1 MNKRREGRL
10 PSVLM
15 VIEGRY
21 PVIGG
26 GGAESQLRTLSTHLK
41 ARGLDVHV
49 CAPVFKQYSITRQ
62 TEVAGIRVHRL
73 YFPSVPLLGALVLH
87 AKLAWYLW
95 SNRQRIDVIH
105 SHIATNMSA
114 VSCVM
119 GKLLGIPVLV
129 KLTGMTELVGGILDP
144 SAVGMGEKLR
154 RWAMKRATRIQ
165 AISHRIARQL
175 IAMGFSP
182 EQVMYLPNAVDLE
195 RFKDGATPR
204 APMPAELAAKLEG
217 VKDKSFVALYA
228 GRLVAAKDLDLLV
241 KGWGAVFAG
250 RKDSMLLLAGSGSLG
265 EQLMELARSLGVGDQ
280 VRVLGPVEHIEHV
293 LPYADV
299 GILTSRAEGLSNSLL
314 EYMAT
319 GLPVVGSCVSG
330 NEDFIVPGE
339 TGWLFQPGD
348 EAGLIAALREAGAC
362 SPERLREVGDA
373 ARRLVAQRASL
384 PAVLARLC
392 EFYGMDPNE
401 AAMAAPE
408 SVPATPVAG
417 ASRH

>member
-41 ARGLDVHV
+41 ARGVDVHV
-49 CAPVFKQYSITRQ
+49 CAPVFQQFSITRQ
-62 TEVAGIRVHRL
+62 TDVGGIHVHRL
-73 YFPSVPLLGALVLH
+73 HFPSVPLLGALVLH

-95 SNRQRIDVIH
+95 TNRQRIDVIH

-144 SAVGMGEKLR
+144 NAGTGDKLR

-165 AISHRIARQL
+165 AISHRIAKQL
-175 IAMGFSP
+175 ITMGFSP
-182 EQVMYLPNAVDLE
+182 DQVMYLPNAVDLE
-195 RFKDGATPR
+195 RFKEGAVSRP
-204 APMPAELAAKLEG
+204 PMPPELAAKLEG
-217 VKDKSFVALYA
+217 VKDKRFVALYA
-228 GRLVAAKDLDLLV
+228 GRLVEAKDLDLLV
-241 KGWGAVFAG
+241 KGWGATFAG
-250 RKDSMLLLAGSGSLG
+250 RKDSMLLLAGFGSIG
-265 EQLMELARSLGVGDQ
+265 DQLMALAHAVGVGDQ
-280 VRVLGPVEHIEHV
+280 VRILGPVEHIEHV

-348 EAGLIAALREAGAC
+348 EAGLIAALRDAGSC
-362 SPERLREVGDA
+362 TPERLREVGDA

-392 EFYGMDPNE
+392 EFYGMDPHE
-401 AAMAAPE
+401 AASASPE
-408 SVPATPVAG
+408 ARPVTPVAE
-417 ASRH
+417 ASRR

>member
-41 ARGLDVHV
+41 ARGVDVHV
-49 CAPVFKQYSITRQ
+49 CAPVFQQYSITKQ
-62 TEVAGIRVHRL
+62 TEVAGIRIHRL
-73 YFPSVPLLGALVLH
+73 NFPSVPLLGAMVLH

-95 SNRQRIDVIH
+95 SNRHRIDVIH

-144 SAVGMGEKLR
+144 NAGTADKLR

-165 AISHRIARQL
+165 AISHRIAKQL

-195 RFKDGATPR
+195 RFKDGAVPR

-217 VKDKSFVALYA
+217 VKDKRFVALYA
-228 GRLVAAKDLDLLV
+228 GRLVEAKDLDLLV

-250 RKDSMLLLAGSGSLG
+250 RKDSVLLLAGFGNLG
-265 EQLMELARSLGVGDQ
+265 DQLMALAHQVGVGDQ
-280 VRVLGPVEHIEHV
+280 VRILGPVEHIEHV

-330 NEDFIVPGE
+330 NEDFIVTGE

-348 EAGLIAALREAGAC
+348 EAGLVAALRDAGSC
-362 SPERLREVGDA
+362 SPEQLRAVGDA

-392 EFYGMDPNE
+392 EFYGMDPHE
-401 AAMAAPE
+401 AAATGPD
-408 SVPATPVAG
+408 SRPVTPVAE
-417 ASRH
+417 ASRR

>member
-1 MNKRREGRL
+1 MNKRREGRQ

-26 GGAESQLRTLSTHLK
+26 GGAESQLRTLTTNLN
-41 ARGLDVHV
+41 ARGVDVHV
-49 CAPVFKQYSITRQ
+49 CAPAFKQFPITTV

-73 YFPSVPLLGALVLH
+73 NFPMVPLLGAMVLH
-87 AKLAWYLW
+87 AKLAWYIW
-95 SNRQRIDVIH
+95 SNRGRIDVIH

-144 SAVGMGEKLR
+144 QAVGMGDKLR
-154 RWAMKRATRIQ
+154 RWSMKRATVIQ
-165 AISHRIARQL
+165 AISHRIAKQL
-175 IAMGFSP
+175 ITMGFNP
-182 EQVMYLPNAVDLE
+182 DQVMYLPNAVDLD
-195 RFKDGATPR
+195 RFKGGAVS
-204 APMPAELAAKLEG
+204 AKPMPPELAAKLDG
-217 VKDKSFVALYA
+217 VKDKAFVALYA
-228 GRLVAAKDLDLLV
+228 GRLVEAKDLDLLV

-250 RKDSMLLLAGSGSLG
+250 RKDSMLLLAGFGTLG
-265 EQLMELARSLGVGDQ
+265 DELMALARSLGVGDQ
-280 VRVLGPVEHIEHV
+280 VRVLGPVEQIEHV

-348 EAGLIAALREAGAC
+348 EAGLVAALRDAGSC
-362 SPERLREVGDA
+362 TPERLRQVGDA

-392 EFYGMDPNE
+392 EFYGMEPSD
-401 AAMAAPE
+401 AALAAADARP
-408 SVPATPVAG
+408 VTPVAE